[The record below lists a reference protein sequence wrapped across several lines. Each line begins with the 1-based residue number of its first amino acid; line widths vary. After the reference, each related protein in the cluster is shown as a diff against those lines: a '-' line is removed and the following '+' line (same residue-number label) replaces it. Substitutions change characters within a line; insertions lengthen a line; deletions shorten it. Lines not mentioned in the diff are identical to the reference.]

1 MLFGILSLVAQNGE
15 DLNEQDRRL
24 LAWLGMPMT
33 PEPEALRFER
43 FLADL
48 GLVPRVETAQA
59 SPVSEAESERRSGDR
74 VAQVVAQRAAAP
86 ALPALAASS
95 DHVSVTEVTEA
106 VESAEEPMEPFR
118 DEVPRHWFREHA
130 GPAPVP
136 SNTAVATPASATSA
150 IAAPA
155 PRSRWKD
162 ALQIGGT
169 AAGAGAAALIVL
181 AIRRRFG
188 ELRRL
193 HQLTAQELAAVKKE
207 LKEELGKLR
216 NFIRGKPSAGEDMQ
230 AHLDKTDRE
239 LDRLFAE
246 IDERHRSD

>member
-1 MLFGILSLVAQNGE
+1 MLGILSLVAKNGE
-15 DLNEQDRRL
+15 DLEEVDRRL
-24 LAWLGMPMT
+24 RALLGMPVS
-33 PEPEALRFER
+33 PESADQQFKR
-43 FLADL
+43 FLAEL
-48 GLVPRVETAQA
+48 GIKPREETLPA
-59 SPVSEAESERRSGDR
+59 SQGLEAEGERRSGDR
-74 VAQVVAQRAAAP
+74 VVQVVALPAAVPVLPASAAA
-86 ALPALAASS
+86 S
-95 DHVSVTEVTEA
+95 DHVLVPEV
-106 VESAEEPMEPFR
+106 VEPAEEPMEPFR
-118 DEVPRHWFREHA
+118 DEVPRHWFREQA
-130 GPAPVP
+130 GPAPAP
-136 SNTAVATPASATSA
+136 SSTDVAPPASATPA
-150 IAAPA
+150 TAAPA

-193 HQLTAQELAAVKKE
+193 HQLTAQELAGVRNE
-207 LKEELGKLR
+207 LKDDIGRLR
-216 NFIRGKPSAGEDMQ
+216 KFIRGDPNAGDDMQ